1 MGLNNYNQYCMLI
14 TLFIGL
20 VRNTVSIG
28 CNSRLLA
35 DRNLVPDTSFQHS
48 SAATLQ
54 HGASAARE
62 DPNDPSLQER
72 AWCPDAKVGKELREF
87 MEIDL
92 GRQSIIKLIITKGR
106 VAQSKGRQTTP
117 YFYIKYRRELTTAW
131 FDYEKENGT
140 KRLAGNQDAMTE
152 NFNTMDPPFIAR
164 YVRIYP
170 YSLEPTKTCLKL
182 ELLGCEA
189 NGILE
194 YKAPEG
200 ASLPETI
207 SPSHQQYNNNP
218 SNERTRLL
226 DTTYDSKSHKFRL
239 FENSQK
245 DFIHDQA
252 YQTIIEGG
260 LGKLTDNDT
269 EFKTSTSPFSSHK
282 FIVWRRKSSTIPFST
297 TLLSNKSI
305 ALKQITEMESD
316 FLRIIFRFDMIY
328 NFSSVRLYVSN
339 DFLVGLTIPR
349 NITIGFSFQ
358 DPSPHYYYGHYDQ
371 SKQQKHDQRYE
382 QSVPANSWSSS
393 ILYQL
398 IPDKQNT
405 DSRWIVLPIH
415 EIIKSNHAIQSVT
428 RQISHNPGQLIQNN
442 SDAVQMNIFGLGQF
456 VEIRLFFN
464 SEWLAVG
471 EILFENLQM
480 PDLKF
485 QPDKMDSNEL
495 NHQESQITSPSLPY
509 LLSEHSSSINN
520 PLGQTTTYVLAII
533 CSLLVILI
541 CFGLFCLFCV
551 WGRERLRAPFR
562 HKFSRTTKR
571 LSSST
576 QFDSNPSVNNK
587 TNAQYVSLLTEQLK
601 INNLMN
607 NVVVT
612 TTTNDSVGDIQYQFQ
627 HPQRCQESAVRLP
640 STTAYLGG
648 FQFITSN
655 GMTPLSIN
663 LTTNSL
669 HPTFQPVGLDNNHIN
684 HNHNYP
690 THINSNNLFSS
701 LSNELNGNL
710 ITTSIPGTKSFDP
723 KDSHSIVSLMTP
735 NFIQAGSMT
744 PNFHETYLR
753 SDENIL
759 NNNNFRKPF
768 HDNSIYTSLPGS
780 DCDSQPYAKV
790 DTMNNTLMHQFQ
802 SNNSSIDLSQYNISF
817 NQCNGDSRLFNP
829 MNLPPPPSLP
839 LPPTP
844 QHFTTTLISTTTATT
859 TSIMT
864 AAAATT
870 STTTTICSQT
880 INSRN
885 RSDSMSLNKTVNNNT
900 FCAYNSNVNKCISNN
915 DISTWLDS
923 NGQFVSIANPLF
935 DNNLGVDPINMNS
948 INNFQNFSGVQNSE
962 YSNSTTDGSNTY
974 NAYYGTPNM
983 LPLSIPTVQ
992 MITIKR

>member
-1 MGLNNYNQYCMLI
+1 MEFIYYKQYFMLL
-14 TLFIGL
+14 TLFIGFL
-20 VRNTVSIG
+20 YDTVAIG

-35 DRNLVPDTSFQHS
+35 DRILVPDTSFQHS

-62 DPNDPSLQER
+62 DPNDLSLQER

-117 YFYIKYRRELTTAW
+117 YFYVKYRRELTATW

-152 NFNTMDPPFIAR
+152 NFNTMDPPFVAR
-164 YVRIYP
+164 YIRIYP

-200 ASLPETI
+200 ALLPETI
-207 SPSHQQYNNNP
+207 SPSYQQYNNNP

-239 FENSQK
+239 FDDIQQ
-245 DFIHDQA
+245 DFIHDKS
-252 YQTIIEGG
+252 YETIIEGG

-282 FIVWRRKSSTIPFST
+282 FIGWRRKLSTGPLSMT
-297 TLLSNKSI
+297 LSNQSFVNTLTSNHN
-305 ALKQITEMESD
+305 AEMESD

-328 NFSSVRLYVSN
+328 NFSSIRIYVSN

-349 NITIGFSFQ
+349 NITVGFSFH
-358 DPSPHYYYGHYDQ
+358 DPSLYYYYHYGQ
-371 SKQQKHDQRYE
+371 SRQQKSDQRQE
-382 QSVPANSWSSS
+382 QHKEENPWSSS

-398 IPDKQNT
+398 TPDKQNT

-415 EIIKSNHAIQSVT
+415 EATRSNYAIQAITKQV
-428 RQISHNPGQLIQNN
+428 SHNPGQLIQNN
-442 SDAVQMNIFGLGQF
+442 SDVEQLNIFGLGQF
-456 VEIRLFFN
+456 VEIRIFFN
-464 SEWLAVG
+464 SQWLAVG
-471 EILFENLQM
+471 EILFENLRM
-480 PDLKF
+480 PHLKF
-485 QPDKMDSNEL
+485 QPERNDPNES
-495 NHQESQITSPSLPY
+495 NHQEFRLTSTSLPY
-509 LLSEHSSSINN
+509 LLNEHSSTLNN
-520 PLGQTTTYVLAII
+520 PLGQTTTYVLAVI

-551 WGRERLRAPFR
+551 WGRERLHVPFR
-562 HKFSRTTKR
+562 HKFNRKNKR
-571 LSSST
+571 FSDST

-587 TNAQYVSLLTEQLK
+587 TNAQNVSLLTEQLK

-612 TTTNDSVGDIQYQFQ
+612 TTNDTIGDIQYQFQ
-627 HPQRCQESAVRLP
+627 HPQRCQESTIRLP

-648 FQFITSN
+648 FQYLTSN
-655 GMTPLSIN
+655 GIAPISIN

-669 HPTFQPVGLDNNHIN
+669 HQPFQPVGLDNNN
-684 HNHNYP
+684 HHNYP
-690 THINSNNLFSS
+690 AHINSNNLFGS
-701 LSNELNGNL
+701 LSNERSANL
-710 ITTSIPGTKSFDP
+710 ITTSIPSAKSFDL
-723 KDSHSIVSLMTP
+723 KDSLPVVSLMTQ
-735 NFIQAGSMT
+735 NFIPTGSMT
-744 PNFHETYLR
+744 PHFHGTYLR

-759 NNNNFRKPF
+759 NNINYRKAC

-790 DTMNNTLMHQFQ
+790 DTVNNTLMQQFQ
-802 SNNSSIDLSQYNISF
+802 SNNSSIDLSQLNISY
-817 NQCNGDSRLFNP
+817 NHCNGDNRLFNP

-844 QHFTTTLISTTTATT
+844 EHL
-859 TSIMT
+859 
-864 AAAATT
+864 
-870 STTTTICSQT
+870 TTTITSTITTVSSITTCSQT
-880 INSRN
+880 IHLNNRN
-885 RSDSMSLNKTVNNNT
+885 EFNHDSMSINKTNNNT
-900 FCAYNSNVNKCISNN
+900 LFTYNSNVNKSIPNN
-915 DISTWLDS
+915 DITTWLDS
-923 NGQFVSIANPLF
+923 NGQFISISNPLF
-935 DNNLGVDPINMNS
+935 DTNLGVDPMNMNNR
-948 INNFQNFSGVQNSE
+948 NNFQNFSGVQNSE
-962 YSNSTTDGSNTY
+962 YSNSTTNGSNTY
-974 NAYYGTPNM
+974 STYYGTPNM
-983 LPLSIPTVQ
+983 LPISVPTVQ

>member
-1 MGLNNYNQYCMLI
+1 MELIYYKQYCMLL
-14 TLFIGL
+14 TLFIGFL
-20 VRNTVSIG
+20 CDTVSIG

-35 DRNLVPDTSFQHS
+35 DRILVPDTSFQHS

-62 DPNDPSLQER
+62 DPNDLNLQER

-117 YFYIKYRRELTTAW
+117 YFYVKYRRELTATW

-152 NFNTMDPPFIAR
+152 NFNTMDPPFVAR
-164 YVRIYP
+164 YIRIYP

-200 ASLPETI
+200 ALLPETI

-239 FENSQK
+239 FDNIQQ
-245 DFIHDQA
+245 DFIHDKS

-282 FIVWRRKSSTIPFST
+282 FIGWRRKSSTRPLSMT
-297 TLLSNKSI
+297 LSNKSLVSTLTSNHN
-305 ALKQITEMESD
+305 AEMESD

-328 NFSSVRLYVSN
+328 NFSSIRIYVSN

-349 NITIGFSFQ
+349 NITVGFSFQ
-358 DPSPHYYYGHYDQ
+358 DPSLYYYRHYGQ
-371 SKQQKHDQRYE
+371 SRQQKIDQRQE
-382 QSVPANSWSSS
+382 QHEKENPWSSS

-398 IPDKQNT
+398 TPDKQNT

-415 EIIKSNHAIQSVT
+415 EVIRSNYAIQAIT
-428 RQISHNPGQLIQNN
+428 KQISHNPGQLIQNN
-442 SDAVQMNIFGLGQF
+442 SDVEQLNIFGLGQF
-456 VEIRLFFN
+456 VEIRIFFN
-464 SEWLAVG
+464 SQWLAVG
-471 EILFENLQM
+471 EILFENLRM
-480 PDLKF
+480 PNLKF
-485 QPDKMDSNEL
+485 QPERNDPNEF
-495 NHQESQITSPSLPY
+495 NHQEFQLTSTSLPY
-509 LLSEHSSSINN
+509 LLNEQSSTLNN
-520 PLGQTTTYVLAII
+520 PLGQTTTYILAII

-551 WGRERLRAPFR
+551 WGKERLHISFR
-562 HKFSRTTKR
+562 HKFHRTNKR
-571 LSSST
+571 FSNST
-576 QFDSNPSVNNK
+576 QFDSNSNVNNK
-587 TNAQYVSLLTEQLK
+587 INTQNVSLLTEQLK

-607 NVVVT
+607 NIVVT
-612 TTTNDSVGDIQYQFQ
+612 TTNDTIGDVQYQFQ
-627 HPQRCQESAVRLP
+627 HPQRCQESTIRLP

-648 FQFITSN
+648 YQFLTNNGITPMN
-655 GMTPLSIN
+655 IN
-663 LTTNSL
+663 LTTNTL
-669 HPTFQPVGLDNNHIN
+669 HQSFQPIGLDNNNN

-701 LSNELNGNL
+701 LSNEFGSNL
-710 ITTSIPGTKSFDP
+710 ITTSIPGVKSFDL
-723 KDSHSIVSLMTP
+723 KDSLPIVSLMTP
-735 NFIQAGSMT
+735 NFIPPGSIT
-744 PNFHETYLR
+744 PHFHGTYLR

-759 NNNNFRKPF
+759 NNINYRKAF

-790 DTMNNTLMHQFQ
+790 DTVNNTLMQQFQ
-802 SNNSSIDLSQYNISF
+802 SNNSNIDLSKLNISY
-817 NQCNGDSRLFNP
+817 NHCSGDNRLFNP

-844 QHFTTTLISTTTATT
+844 EHL
-859 TSIMT
+859 
-864 AAAATT
+864 
-870 STTTTICSQT
+870 TTTTPTITSTITTVSSITTCSQT
-880 INSRN
+880 MNLNNRN
-885 RSDSMSLNKTVNNNT
+885 EFNHDSMSINKAVNNT
-900 FCAYNSNVNKCISNN
+900 LFAYNSNVNKCISNN
-915 DISTWLDS
+915 DITTWLDS
-923 NGQFVSIANPLF
+923 NGQFISTSNPLF
-935 DNNLGVDPINMNS
+935 DNNLGVDPMSMNN

-962 YSNSTTDGSNTY
+962 YSNSTTNGSNTY
-974 NAYYGTPNM
+974 STYYGTPNM
-983 LPLSIPTVQ
+983 LPISIPTVQ